1 MQMTTDLDHYL
12 HRGYHTSAMNTNELV
27 WNTSLTKSILK
38 GKLLFSLYAYDILG
52 QISNH
57 TYRLDAQ
64 GRTET
69 WTNTIPRY
77 AMLNISWRF
86 NKNPKKRR

>member
-1 MQMTTDLDHYL
+1 M
-12 HRGYHTSAMNTNELV
+12 
-27 WNTSLTKSILK
+27 
-38 GKLLFSLYAYDILG
+38 LFTLSAYDILG

-57 TYRLDAQ
+57 TYRVDAQ

-77 AMLNISWRF
+77 AMLSISWRF
-86 NKNPKKRR
+86 NKNPKKRE